1 MPTVNGLLE
10 SALYVADVGRSA
22 DFYQRVFGFR
32 RLVSEA
38 HFCAFDVAGRQV
50 LLLFERGG
58 STSPTRLPGGL
69 IPPHD
74 GRGTLHFAFAI
85 AADELEAWERWLAS
99 KQVAIESRVD
109 WQGGGVSLYFR
120 DPDGHL
126 VELATPGLWS
136 IY

>member
-1 MPTVNGLLE
+1 MPSVNGLLE

-22 DFYQRVFGFR
+22 EFYQRVFGFR

-38 HFCAFDVAGRQV
+38 NFCAFDVAGRQV

-58 STSPTRLPGGL
+58 STSPTRLPGGV

-85 AADELEAWERWLAS
+85 AADELETWERWLS
-99 KQVAIESRVD
+99 SQQVAIESRVD

-120 DPDGHL
+120 DPDSHL

>member
-22 DFYQRVFGFR
+22 EFYQRVFGFR

-38 HFCAFDVAGRQV
+38 NFSAFDVAGRQV

-58 STSPTRLPGGL
+58 SARPTRLSGGV

-85 AADELEAWERWLAS
+85 AADELETWERWLS
-99 KQVAIESRVD
+99 SEQVAIESRVD
-109 WQGGGVSLYFR
+109 WPGGGVSLYFR
-120 DPDGHL
+120 DPDNHL

>member
-1 MPTVNGLLE
+1 MPNVTGLLE

-22 DFYQRVFGFR
+22 EFYQRVFGFR
-32 RLVSEA
+32 RLVSEPR
-38 HFCAFDVAGRQV
+38 FCAFDVAGRQV

-58 STSPTRLPGGL
+58 STSPTRLSGGV

-74 GRGTLHFAFAI
+74 GRGTLHFALAI
-85 AADELEAWERWLAS
+85 ADDELEAWERWLS
-99 KQVAIESRVD
+99 SQQVAIESRVD

-120 DPDGHL
+120 DPDSHL